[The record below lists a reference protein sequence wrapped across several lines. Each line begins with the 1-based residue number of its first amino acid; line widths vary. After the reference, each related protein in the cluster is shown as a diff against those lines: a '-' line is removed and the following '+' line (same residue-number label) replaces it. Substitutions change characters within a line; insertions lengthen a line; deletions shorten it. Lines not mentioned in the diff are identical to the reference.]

1 MEVGELSFA
10 NILFIAGMIYLF
22 NYFIGRHKNNLKA
35 KLWFSTLRPILE
47 KDYPHTGE
55 TIM

>member
-1 MEVGELSFA
+1 MSFA